1 MTRRTPLA
9 DSHGAAG
16 ARTTE
21 FGGWEMP
28 VEFDSI
34 RTEHEAVRAGVGKF
48 DVSHMGQI
56 DVTGPNALDLIN
68 RLTTNDVGDLEP
80 GEAHYSTITDEDGVV
95 LDDTV
100 VYALDDGAYRFV
112 PNAGHDAEMAERCR
126 WLADKRD
133 YEVTV
138 TNATEE
144 TGMIAVQGPEATDHF
159 ETLTDRS
166 FEMGRFE
173 IEPATIAGVDCR
185 VASTGYTGERG
196 FEILCPAAEV
206 GTVWNAL
213 DCQPCGLGARDTL
226 RLEMGFVLS
235 GQEFDPESR
244 PRTPYDLGL
253 DWVVDLDTTFVGRDA
268 LEAEAEN
275 GPDRHLTGLRLI
287 DRGVARHG
295 HPVTTPDGEEIGSVT
310 SGTMSPTLGEAI
322 ALVDVAAGS
331 VADGDVVRVVVRDE
345 PKKARIRTPPFLDR

>member
-1 MTRRTPLA
+1 MTRQTPLA
-9 DSHGAAG
+9 DSHGGAG

-34 RTEHEAVRAGVGKF
+34 TAEHEAVRTEAGKF

-56 DVTGPNALDLIN
+56 EVRGPDATALVN
-68 RLTTNDVGDLEP
+68 RLTTNDVADLDP
-80 GEAHYSTITDEDGVV
+80 GEANYSAVTDADGIV
-95 LDDTV
+95 LDDVV
-100 VYALDDGAYRFV
+100 VYETAEEAYLIV
-112 PNAGHDAEMAERCR
+112 PNAGHDGEMAERCR
-126 WLADKRD
+126 SLADRRGYD
-133 YEVTV
+133 ATV

-144 TGMIAVQGPEATDHF
+144 TAMIAVQGPDAPDHF
-159 ETLTDRS
+159 ESVTGRRFD
-166 FEMGRFE
+166 MGRFE
-173 IEPATIAGVDCR
+173 IAETTVAGVDCR

-196 FEILCPAAEV
+196 FEILCPAGDAAA
-206 GTVWNAL
+206 VWSAF
-213 DCQPCGLGARDTL
+213 DCRPCGLGARDTL

-268 LEAEAEN
+268 LEVEAEN

-310 SGTMSPTLGEAI
+310 SGTMSPTLGDAI
-322 ALVDVAAGS
+322 ALVDVAAGR